1 MVACDRLDISMS
13 EIVSLAF
20 YIIVTVLLVFAYF
33 LPATL
38 QELKLRLRGMGSLA
52 WIRGDSEPLLI
63 YMSMV

>member
-1 MVACDRLDISMS
+1 MVAWDRLDISTS

-38 QELKLRLRGMGSLA
+38 PALKLRLRGMGSLA
-52 WIRGDSEPLLI
+52 CMRGDSEPLLI